1 MINKSI
7 INVFRKNLIVE
18 LVLCII
24 NINLLLR
31 IYLCDWLNFSILMY
45 RSSVIRD
52 VLMLLVFFSRFFIF

>member
-1 MINKSI
+1 MINKEI

-45 RSSVIRD
+45 RLSVIRD

>member
-1 MINKSI
+1 MINKEI

>member
-45 RSSVIRD
+45 RLSVIRD

>member
-1 MINKSI
+1 MINKEI

-24 NINLLLR
+24 NIYLLLR